1 MLKSV
6 SEYLDSRLE
15 GCWHL
20 WNLDSVDR
28 QEKSWDTY
36 VGRSVQSDLRKWMN
50 QMNGRLQYRAES
62 TLTVYEAK

>member
-15 GCWHL
+15 GCWPL

-28 QEKSWDTY
+28 QER
-36 VGRSVQSDLRKWMN
+36 VGYIRWKECTKRPAKMD
-50 QMNGRLQYRAES
+50 ES
-62 TLTVYEAK
+62 NK